1 MCVCVFFFLGQKEP
15 RRGFGVEDESYLE
28 TDDQE
33 SFVRTDDED
42 VGDAEWEDAAKHWVN
57 R

>member
-1 MCVCVFFFLGQKEP
+1 MAARVLCQAEV
-15 RRGFGVEDESYLE
+15 RRGFGGEDESYLE

-33 SFVRTDDED
+33 SLIRTDEED
-42 VGDAEWEDAAKHWVN
+42 VGDVEWEDAAKHWVN

>member
-1 MCVCVFFFLGQKEP
+1 V
-15 RRGFGVEDESYLE
+15 RRGFGGEDESYLE

-33 SFVRTDDED
+33 SLMRTDEEED
-42 VGDAEWEDAAKHWVN
+42 VGDVEEWDDAAAKHWVN